1 MTKKYV
7 AGEWDGAKKDLEKA
21 KQYLADAT
29 KTGDVKIKAE
39 AQKLEADIETL
50 WQKID
55 TEAGKTKTK
64 S

>member
-1 MTKKYV
+1 
-7 AGEWDGAKKDLEKA
+7 
-21 KQYLADAT
+21 LADAIE
-29 KTGDVKIKAE
+29 TGDVKIKAE

-55 TEAGKTKTK
+55 TKAGKTKTK

>member
-1 MTKKYV
+1 VTKKYV
-7 AGEWDGAKKDLEKA
+7 AGDWDGAKKDLEKA

-55 TEAGKTKTK
+55 PEAGKTKTK